1 MSSAERLPIF
11 GIIGWKN
18 SGKTTLM
25 ARLVEE
31 FTRRG
36 YVVSAIKH
44 AHHSFDIDH
53 PGRDTY
59 KLREAGARQVAIVSP
74 RRWALMHELG
84 DEEEPSFSEILSH
97 IGSSDLVLVEG
108 YKGGPFPKIEARS
121 NRSRTS
127 EPLSE
132 TDPLIVAI
140 ATDEDN
146 GTGALPHHDINDIS
160 CIADFITS
168 HLALE
173 PVHDKEASG

>member
-1 MSSAERLPIF
+1 MSSTVRLPVF
-11 GIIGWKN
+11 GVIGWKN

-31 FTRRG
+31 FTHRG
-36 YVVSAIKH
+36 FAVSAIKH

-59 KLREAGARQVAIVSP
+59 KLREAGARRVAIVSP
-74 RRWALMHELG
+74 RRWALMHELR
-84 DEEEPSFSEILSH
+84 DEVEPSFVDILRH
-97 IGSSDLVLVEG
+97 IGDADLVLVEG

-121 NRSRTS
+121 ARSRTR

-140 ATDEDN
+140 AADEDIE
-146 GTGALPHHDINDIS
+146 TGALPRYQINDIAG
-160 CIADFITS
+160 IADFITS

-173 PVHDKEASG
+173 PAHDKEASG